1 MLQTINETV
10 LLILKRNLE
19 LDEGDSLELDD
30 DLLLLGINSIN
41 FIRIVVDFETEFGF
55 EFGEEELDYNLFRT
69 AGKLIEYIENKLEG
83 VA

>member
-1 MLQTINETV
+1 MQKIKGSV
-10 LLILKRNLE
+10 LSILKRNLE
-19 LDEGDSLELDD
+19 LGEEEPLELDD

-69 AGKLIEYIENKLEG
+69 AGKLIEYIEHKLEG